1 MVRAVGL
8 EPTLPKE
15 RHFECRASTNSTT
28 PATAIPIA
36 YIKRLDKYIFKKNLN
51 CYAFPLFLLGLTL
64 RTLIAAASKLFFI

>member
-28 PATAIPIA
+28 PATAIHIA
-36 YIKRLDKYIFKKNLN
+36 YIKRIDKNIFQKNEAIILFPYFYEVLP
-51 CYAFPLFLLGLTL
+51 YAH
-64 RTLIAAASKLFFI
+64 